1 MRTKTKVCKILIL
14 KNGLKIERTDNGRRR
29 TLHAHGDKY
38 VEKRLKRRERGSVYL
53 LVKRREGIVWGRERL
68 LELERLFEEIRWSEV
83 GGLASVFSPGTNGH
97 FKATLGPGSM
107 LC

>member
-1 MRTKTKVCKILIL
+1 MVVDALYMPMETEIPGEKTQEA
-14 KNGLKIERTDNGRRR
+14 GT
-29 TLHAHGDKY
+29 
-38 VEKRLKRRERGSVYL
+38 GSVYL
-53 LVKRREGIVWGRERL
+53 LVYRREGIVWGRERL
-68 LELERLFEEIRWSEV
+68 LERERLFEEMRWSEV